1 MLTGNLGEKAEKRS
15 ALDRD
20 IDTRFDPNRFSL
32 CSAVAR
38 IESSFG
44 NRDKSFFTKKEGRE
58 RERKKESMGE
68 TIVEKG
74 RARRFART

>member
-1 MLTGNLGEKAEKRS
+1 MRTGNLGEKAEKRS

-44 NRDKSFFTKKEGRE
+44 NRDESFFMKEGK
-58 RERKKESMGE
+58 ERKKESMGE